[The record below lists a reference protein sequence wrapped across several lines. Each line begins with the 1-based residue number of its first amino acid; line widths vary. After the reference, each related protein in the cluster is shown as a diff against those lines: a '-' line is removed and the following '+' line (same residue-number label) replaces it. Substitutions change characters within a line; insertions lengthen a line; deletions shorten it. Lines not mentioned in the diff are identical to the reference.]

1 MNILIATQN
10 SDKFKIIKGLLSG
23 CGLSDCLFKDLSDV
37 HIESQGEEYGD
48 SINRALMKAQYAY
61 REIGKGKLIDIYVGA
76 DDRMECKNCNADD
89 SSQVTTEKILRRQLL
104 DAGDTLTIVRA
115 FALLDREGAVID
127 KFETEI
133 PYRFTGNP
141 DNFQFLDNKYPL
153 NYVLSALEGGK
164 SLVEMGE
171 EEAMNYYLRFSGER
185 IKEAVGRIAGRV

>member
-10 SDKFKIIKGLLSG
+10 SDKFQIIKGLLSG
-23 CGLSDCLFKDLSDV
+23 CGLSDCSFKNLSDV
-37 HIESQGEEYGD
+37 HIESQPEEHGD

-61 REIGKGKLIDIYVGA
+61 REIGGEEQIDIYVGA
-76 DDRMECKNCNADD
+76 DDRMECKNCNAND

-185 IKEAVGRIAGRV
+185 IKEAIGRIAGRV